1 MCRTRRAVY
10 TNEVKVHLVET
21 LPENVQRAV
30 RSALEKNAFDIVVL
44 FLGNSQTLTDY
55 FVLCSARS
63 TRQVRAIVDEIQQQ
77 FRSSQEKSMHVE
89 GYDHGEWVLVDFFDF
104 VVHVFTPDTRH
115 FYDLERLWG
124 NATRIQVLDDK

>member
-1 MCRTRRAVY
+1 M
-10 TNEVKVHLVET
+10 HLVET

-44 FLGNSQTLTDY
+44 FLGDSQTFTDY

-63 TRQVRAIVDEIQQQ
+63 TRQVRAIVDEIHQQ
-77 FRSSQEKSMHVE
+77 FRSSQEKPIHVE

-124 NATRIQVLDDK
+124 NATRIQVPDDK

>member
-44 FLGNSQTLTDY
+44 FLGDSQTLTDY

-63 TRQVRAIVDEIQQQ
+63 TRQVRAIVDEIHQQLK
-77 FRSSQEKSMHVE
+77 SSQEKPIHVE

-124 NATRIQVLDDK
+124 NATRIQVPDDK

>member
-1 MCRTRRAVY
+1 MYR
-10 TNEVKVHLVET
+10 NEVKVHLVET

-44 FLGNSQTLTDY
+44 FLGDSQTLTDY

-77 FRSSQEKSMHVE
+77 FRSSQEKPMHVE

-124 NATRIQVLDDK
+124 NATRIQVPDDK

>member
-10 TNEVKVHLVET
+10 TNEVEVRLVET

-44 FLGNSQTLTDY
+44 FLGDSQTFTDY

-63 TRQVRAIVDEIQQQ
+63 TRQVRAIVDEIHQQ
-77 FRSSQEKSMHVE
+77 FRSSQEKPIHVE
-89 GYDHGEWVLVDFFDF
+89 SYDRGEWVLVDFFDF

-124 NATRIQVLDDK
+124 NATRIQVPDDK

>member
-44 FLGNSQTLTDY
+44 FLGDSQTFTDY

-63 TRQVRAIVDEIQQQ
+63 TRQVRAIVDEIHQQ
-77 FRSSQEKSMHVE
+77 FRSSQEKPIHVE

-124 NATRIQVLDDK
+124 NATRIQVPDDK

>member
-44 FLGNSQTLTDY
+44 FLGDSQTLTDY

-77 FRSSQEKSMHVE
+77 FRSSQEKPMHVE

-124 NATRIQVLDDK
+124 NATRIQVPDDK